1 MSPETAN
8 SLLVRVAEKRDEAA
22 FNDLY
27 VHFAPL
33 IKKFLMREGADAA
46 LAEDVAQQAMENIWR
61 KAPMFQSDK
70 GNASAW
76 IYRIARNLRIDR
88 FRRERVWQP
97 LPENHNEQAS
107 PAPLADDVVL
117 TSERQS
123 AVQQAL
129 AALPSEQLE
138 VVKLAYLGGMS
149 QSEVAHKLA
158 IPVGTVKSRMRLAY
172 TKLAPL
178 LAEFN

>member
-33 IKKFLMREGADAA
+33 IKKFLMREGAEAA

-76 IYRIARNLRIDR
+76 IYRIARNLRNQINIHYFGDFLR
-88 FRRERVWQP
+88 PSGHTKNDLSNHTVGD
-97 LPENHNEQAS
+97 PEKPPYA
-107 PAPLADDVVL
+107 
-117 TSERQS
+117 
-123 AVQQAL
+123 
-129 AALPSEQLE
+129 
-138 VVKLAYLGGMS
+138 
-149 QSEVAHKLA
+149 
-158 IPVGTVKSRMRLAY
+158 
-172 TKLAPL
+172 
-178 LAEFN
+178 